1 LMFLCHHVTGRMRRG
16 SLTKHGNCSTVPK
29 GAPQVGRTAIQAQKV
44 IMDQPDQ
51 AQSTEKLS
59 VLIPVWNERDCILAV
74 LRAFE
79 GPAALQ
85 QVQLLVVDDGS
96 TDGTGTVLDD
106 YSRAHPR
113 MAVLHVPHGGKDR
126 ALWAG
131 FQAVRTAWTG
141 MMDGDGQYEPSD
153 FPRLLAFARETRA
166 DAVWGMRVHRQDHA
180 LRFLS
185 SRIGRATKRLV
196 LGGQV
201 VQDTGC
207 GIWIARSQ
215 YLQPVPGVCLDP
227 AGQVHCHLP
236 ELIATQGGHV
246 TEMEIAHRARSA
258 GQAKFGAL
266 NRIVPG
272 LRSLC
277 QAVKARRRLRSK
289 Q

>member
-1 LMFLCHHVTGRMRRG
+1 MDHPEPTQPAEA
-16 SLTKHGNCSTVPK
+16 LT
-29 GAPQVGRTAIQAQKV
+29 
-44 IMDQPDQ
+44 
-51 AQSTEKLS
+51 
-59 VLIPVWNERDCILAV
+59 VLIPVWNERDCISNV
-74 LRAFE
+74 LQAFE
-79 GPAALQ
+79 GPSELR

-96 TDGTGTVLDD
+96 TDGTGSVLDD

-113 MAVLHVPHGGKDR
+113 MTALHVPHGGKDR

-131 FQAVRTAWTG
+131 FHAVRTAWTG
-141 MMDGDGQYEPSD
+141 MMDGDGQYDPND
-153 FPRLLAFARETRA
+153 FPRLLAFARDVRA
-166 DAVWGMRVHRQDHA
+166 DAVWGIRVHRQDHA

-185 SRIGRATKRLV
+185 SRIGRMTKRLA
-196 LGGQV
+196 LGGQM

-215 YLQPVPGVCLDP
+215 VLQSIPGVCPDP
-227 AGQVHCHLP
+227 AGQVHCHIP

-246 TEMEIAHRARSA
+246 AELEIAHRLRPA

-277 QAVKARRRLRSK
+277 QAAKGRRRLKRSNK
-289 Q
+289 PVCP